1 MINNPYNNIHNS
13 SLYTNNLISPSLNHA
28 KQFQK
33 YQNNI
38 SSNNKNTVYK
48 KEISYKENFKSM
60 RDPTNVTQK
69 AINLSK
75 NIKNLDQQ
83 SSNEALLS
91 QYNSLI
97 AEYQSSIQGFN
108 NQIQSYYNR
117 TGPNNPY
124 AGKNV
129 SIDGNIYY
137 VTQMGVAKYYS
148 GTVWASLTSDPTS
161 FPNCPKTTSDI
172 IYLDIN
178 WSDTYATPGTIIPTN
193 PNLIVGTPMV
203 IGQSCGNEGKN
214 VIVNKMIGN
223 STVNFLGNYADSSTS
238 PLMTNINTSD
248 GTSENVLSFEGCRE
262 QAILTGNSLF
272 SLQNADSNTGYGLC
286 NLSNNLTQAT
296 SLGKA
301 QQLNPVILW
310 SSNTA
315 SLGGVSASLTTSGT
329 LAVYDAS
336 NNIVYQSPSPTVTT
350 APVNSIAATMTS

>member
-13 SLYTNNLISPSLNHA
+13 SLYTNNLTSPSLNHA

-38 SSNNKNTVYK
+38 SSNNKNTVQK
-48 KEISYKENFKSM
+48 KEYSYKENFKSM
-60 RDPTNVTQK
+60 RDPTNITQK
-69 AINLSK
+69 AVNVLK
-75 NIKNLDQQ
+75 NTKI
-83 SSNEALLS
+83 SSSDEDLVS

-97 AEYQSSIQGFN
+97 AEYQSSIQKFN

-124 AGKNV
+124 AGKNI
-129 SIDGNIYY
+129 SISGNYFY
-137 VTQMGVAKYYS
+137 VTQMGVAKYWS
-148 GTVWASLTSDPTS
+148 GTVWGSISSDPDS
-161 FPNCPKTTSDI
+161 FPNCPKTSEMMTVDVP
-172 IYLDIN
+172 
-178 WSDTYATPGTIIPTN
+178 WSDTYFTPGTIIPTN
-193 PNLIVGTPMV
+193 PNLIVGTPMI
-203 IGQSCGNEGKN
+203 IGQSCGDEGKN
-214 VIVNKMIGN
+214 IIVNKMIGN
-223 STVNFLGNYADSSTS
+223 STVNFLGNYVDSSTS
-238 PLMTNINTSD
+238 PLMTNINTAD

-262 QAILTGNSLF
+262 QAILSGNSLF
-272 SLQNADSNTGYGLC
+272 ALQNADSSTGYGLC

-301 QQLNPVILW
+301 QQLSPIILW

-336 NNIVYQSPSPTVTT
+336 NNIVYQSPSPTITS
-350 APVNSIAATMTS
+350 APANSIAATSS